1 MHELGYTI
9 LISKLK
15 TNSKILIFLLN
26 IFRLTFSPR
35 RELNYNYKDV
45 LQVNRKKV
53 YMNEI
58 VFKD

>member
-35 RELNYNYKDV
+35 RELNYK
-45 LQVNRKKV
+45 LQRCTTVNKV